1 VCRNVQ
7 PEAANAGGGKPLQ
20 RRKVILTL
28 NHNPRKKP
36 VVGLI
41 GGANLIS
48 GVIFLL
54 CIAVA
59 LAGCDQDRN
68 PQTSAP
74 APDPIPP
81 LVRQSDGSEA
91 MRLPARMP
99 GMTFATVS
107 EEELPGVIETSGKI
121 SFDDR
126 HVAKIIS
133 RVAGRVE
140 EVSVLQWD
148 NVRQGQPVVTLYSPD
163 YMTGEA
169 EYLQARVASKL
180 NLGPGSLDD
189 QSNLAASMM
198 AAARRKLELLGLTP
212 DEIDALRAPSAS
224 SVIRAPIGGTIID
237 RQVIRGAQVNPGDV
251 LFTVAVL
258 DPIWITAD
266 IYEDD
271 LARIHPGQIL
281 EARTP
286 AFPGRVF
293 HGVISRLSPGFDP
306 NTHTAQVRCQVR
318 NPGLL
323 LKPDMLARVRILTAP
338 ARAVLVPQDALIFEI
353 DSYYAFVE
361 IAPGEVTRRKVAVA
375 SWNSEGL
382 TRVLSGLQAGER
394 VVKDE
399 SIQVNALWNEAHGES
414 S

>member
-1 VCRNVQ
+1 VILLNHKPR
-7 PEAANAGGGKPLQ
+7 EKPLAG
-20 RRKVILTL
+20 I
-28 NHNPRKKP
+28 
-36 VVGLI
+36 I
-41 GGANLIS
+41 GGANVIG

-54 CIAVA
+54 CLAVA
-59 LAGCDQDRN
+59 FAGCDQDRN
-68 PQTSAP
+68 PQPSAP
-74 APDPIPP
+74 PPDPIPP
-81 LVRQSDGSEA
+81 LTRQSDGSEA

-99 GMTFATVS
+99 GMTFATVR

-126 HVAKIIS
+126 RVAKIVS

-140 EVSVLQWD
+140 AVSVLQWD
-148 NVRQGQPVVTLYSPD
+148 NVRQGQPVITLYSPD

-169 EYLQARVASKL
+169 EYLQAKATSKL
-180 NLGPGSLDD
+180 SLGPGSAD
-189 QSNLAASMM
+189 QTSLANSMV
-198 AAARRKLELLGLTP
+198 AAARRKLELLGLTL
-212 DEIDALRAPSAS
+212 DEIDALRVPSPS
-224 SVIRAPIGGTIID
+224 TVLRAPIGGTIID

-271 LARIHPGQIL
+271 LARIHPGQAL
-281 EARTP
+281 EAQTP
-286 AFPGRVF
+286 AFPGRIF

-338 ARAVLVPQDALIFEI
+338 GHTLLVPQDALIFEI
-353 DSYYAFVE
+353 DHYYAFVQV
-361 IAPGEVTRRKVAVA
+361 APGEVTRRKVTVA

-382 TRVLSGLQAGER
+382 TRVLSGLRPGDR
-394 VVKDE
+394 VVENE
-399 SIQVNALWNEAHGES
+399 SLQVDALWHEAHGES